1 MSGKAKLSGP
11 LLVLLVKASKNQGP
25 ILPSTVEPV
34 LASSA
39 ESPGLGRDSPVPVRP
54 AVASAAQPPLPSRAR
69 LFLGTQTPQ
78 SCQGEAFQ
86 SGKKENIS
94 PKDVLKLE
102 KKKRHGGVSGTSL
115 YCPSYK
121 VELGVLKG
129 QGALTRQSHSLT
141 GFQGALRAPRCGG
154 RLKTLTSST
163 VFPWWK
169 SPEARNKFCPL
180 QNQRGGLS

>member
-39 ESPGLGRDSPVPVRP
+39 ESPGLGRDSPVPVRL
-54 AVASAAQPPLPSRAR
+54 AVAAAAQPPLPSHAR

-86 SGKKENIS
+86 SGKKKIF
-94 PKDVLKLE
+94 PQRMFLKLKKK
-102 KKKRHGGVSGTSL
+102 KKKRHGGVSGTCL

-129 QGALTRQSHSLT
+129 QGALTSQSHSLK

-154 RLKTLTSST
+154 RLKTLTS
-163 VFPWWK
+163 PK
-169 SPEARNKFCPL
+169 ARNKFCPL
-180 QNQRGGLS
+180 

>member
-39 ESPGLGRDSPVPVRP
+39 ESPGLGRDSPVPVRL
-54 AVASAAQPPLPSRAR
+54 AVAAAAQPLLPSHAR

-86 SGKKENIS
+86 SGKKKIF
-94 PKDVLKLE
+94 PQRMFLKL
-102 KKKRHGGVSGTSL
+102 KKKKKKKARRGQWDVSLLSIIQSRTWCFERPRRTDQSISLAEGIPGGPEGT
-115 YCPSYK
+115 
-121 VELGVLKG
+121 
-129 QGALTRQSHSLT
+129 QMWGAT
-141 GFQGALRAPRCGG
+141 
-154 RLKTLTSST
+154 
-163 VFPWWK
+163 
-169 SPEARNKFCPL
+169 
-180 QNQRGGLS
+180 